1 MPTITIG
8 ADGIDAKK
16 LEEEILQAVAE
27 KQKNGAY
34 DDAAVARA
42 ERSNLMTMQDDE
54 NFVDR
59 YMACLR
65 QLVVVD
71 IDDFEII
78 EHRARFAPL
87 LKALK
92 KTIWKLLKFYTFRL
106 WSQQNQTNNVLL
118 AGMESINRHHNREL
132 ARLEARIEAL
142 EKQLAATGKGN
153 PA

>member
-1 MPTITIG
+1 MPTISIG

-27 KQKNGAY
+27 KRKNGAY

-54 NFVDR
+54 NFVER
-59 YMACLR
+59 YLACLR
-65 QLVVVD
+65 QLIVVD

-78 EHRARFAPL
+78 EHRARF
-87 LKALK
+87 
-92 KTIWKLLKFYTFRL
+92 IWKLLKFYTFRL

-118 AGMESINRHHNREL
+118 AGIEGINRRHNREIE
-132 ARLEARIEAL
+132 RLQARIEAL
-142 EKQLAATGKGN
+142 EKQLAAGK
-153 PA
+153 